1 MRSVHFNID
10 LPPGMPIDHKVDNLD
25 ENYIRSGNNIGVGD
39 HVMIYPAADGG
50 TEVYNRDFKGLRR
63 QKKLLDSK
71 WQTRLMEYQ
80 RCPNQSA

>member
-1 MRSVHFNID
+1 
-10 LPPGMPIDHKVDNLD
+10 
-25 ENYIRSGNNIGVGD
+25 
-39 HVMIYPAADGG
+39 MIYPAADGG